1 MNIREH
7 TFTRELSNLHHDSMI
22 ELRGEFDFRV
32 QWDFCLAEDIELKE
46 QQIDIFP
53 VHRNIW

>member
-1 MNIREH
+1 
-7 TFTRELSNLHHDSMI
+7 MI

-46 QQIDIFP
+46 QQIDYLSCP
-53 VHRNIW
+53 PQHLVAEGGCQQEV